1 MAAAA
6 DSCVICLEA
15 LSSAEKHCIALPCS
29 HVSTHV
35 LHDASPSLA
44 QSLRP
49 SVGADG
55 NVDLQEEPLATRKEV
70 VGHAQN
76 VVPNGFRMVF
86 DTEKF
91 EEANSTENCGLGVNT
106 RDGDSQHLCA
116 PLFQRAEYALHE
128 LNAVATRHVEDEA
141 LASLLHRLHPRRRP
155 FFTALH

>member
-1 MAAAA
+1 MQPLGSEIISMYSPWIGCA
-6 DSCVICLEA
+6 SR
-15 LSSAEKHCIALPCS
+15 LP
-29 HVSTHV
+29 
-35 LHDASPSLA
+35 PSLA

-106 RDGDSQHLCA
+106 RDGDSQHFGA
-116 PLFQRAEYALHE
+116 PLFQACQE
-128 LNAVATRHVEDEA
+128 AT
-141 LASLLHRLHPRRRP
+141 
-155 FFTALH
+155 